1 MMTFTQICMLM
12 TGQRIMPPGLRAAAF
27 EALAK
32 IPRVRLDHDEV
43 DVLGRHGIGVS
54 YPEVAFTF
62 VFDSRTYDCLG
73 LRTKGSGAQRGSWPV
88 ASGRLVL
95 RDEEPGEG
103 GCGGRHRPAP
113 LNPVTGLASAGRPTA
128 DRDRETLAPASG
140 RPDIRSPRED
150 TRPTLGSWTSPW

>member
-73 LRTKGSGAQRGSWPV
+73 LRTKGSGAQRV
-88 ASGRLVL
+88 HGRWRQVGWYYETRSLEKVGVVDGIGL
-95 RDEEPGEG
+95 RP
-103 GCGGRHRPAP
+103 
-113 LNPVTGLASAGRPTA
+113 
-128 DRDRETLAPASG
+128 
-140 RPDIRSPRED
+140 
-150 TRPTLGSWTSPW
+150 